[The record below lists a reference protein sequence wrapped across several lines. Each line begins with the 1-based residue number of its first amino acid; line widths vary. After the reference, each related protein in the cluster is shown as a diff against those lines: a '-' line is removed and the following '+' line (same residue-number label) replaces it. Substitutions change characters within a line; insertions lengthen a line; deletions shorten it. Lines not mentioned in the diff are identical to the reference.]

1 MSAEADLYAAFIR
14 ETTSHLLPVRLRP
27 FLGISRWVVGS
38 TREAFG
44 ETMRPVVVWG
54 SETRARKRAQVAHVA
69 HARARRAV
77 EQGLDADLA
86 GTWRVR
92 REYDLLWRD
101 HHDKCLNAQQVGGR
115 W

>member
-1 MSAEADLYAAFIR
+1 MTAQADMYAAFIR
-14 ETTSHLLPVRLRP
+14 ETTPHLLPVRLRP

-38 TREAFG
+38 IREAYG
-44 ETMRPVVVWG
+44 STMRPVVVWG

-69 HARARRAV
+69 HGRARRAV
-77 EQGLDADLA
+77 GEGIDADLA

-92 REYDLLWRD
+92 REYRLLWRD
-101 HHDKCLNAQQVGGR
+101 HPEVCRRRQVDGF